1 MRAFQQHYWLN
12 SHTPNMALP
21 RYAQRCKNSC
31 EQLIRINA
39 IGDIWFSFHFSVLL
53 VLIGTRLRNAANP
66 FEVECIVRLEALWAL
81 LMTLCVT
88 FHLNIRNARNEKGLL
103 KREDWYTWNLVADI
117 LVFILDF
124 IISKKITNS
133 LIFQDPLIFKKSFT
147 LVM

>member
-1 MRAFQQHYWLN
+1 MMETGCQECSSEQRESIPAALPAR
-12 SHTPNMALP
+12 SHTPNVALP
-21 RYAQRCKNSC
+21 PCAQRCKNSC

-66 FEVECIVRLEALWAL
+66 FEVECIVRLEALWAS

-103 KREDWYTWNLVADI
+103 KKDWYTGNLAADI
-117 LVFILDF
+117 LVFILNF
-124 IISKKITNS
+124 IISNKNQI
-133 LIFQDPLIFKKSFT
+133 L
-147 LVM
+147 